1 MCLLRLA
8 SERCCCQGS
17 KRVLPTSDPDR
28 KIRGFVCT
36 GCRTAWNITED
47 LWERTVPSLPQEYR
61 DYFSSDEG
69 IRALCMALESGAL
82 GVTRHGR

>member
-1 MCLLRLA
+1 M
-8 SERCCCQGS
+8 
-17 KRVLPTSDPDR
+17 LPTSDPDR
-28 KIRGFVCT
+28 KIRGFVCA

-47 LWERTVPSLPQEYR
+47 LWERTVSLLPQEYR

-69 IRALCMALESGAL
+69 VRALCTALESGAP